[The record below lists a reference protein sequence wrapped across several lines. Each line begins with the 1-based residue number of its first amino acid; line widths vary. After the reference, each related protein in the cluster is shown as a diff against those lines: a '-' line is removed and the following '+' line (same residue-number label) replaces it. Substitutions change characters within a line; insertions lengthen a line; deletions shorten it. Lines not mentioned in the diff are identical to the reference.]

1 MTHTPSEAV
10 QLCIAAAVLVAGCA
24 FCRDAMETAGLIIA
38 AWQPIHSLAAFN
50 HHTVI
55 LTYM

>member
-24 FCRDAMETAGLIIA
+24 FSRDAMETAGLIIA

-55 LTYM
+55 